1 MSKLFGFIIFKYQIN
16 VNILLFTYLLGT
28 VWCNIQN
35 DFMIW
40 IYLYDYLLYL
50 DIIQGPSTPATTQ
63 ERHRNLTRANLKE
76 TMQGVFLILGLKIS
90 HKPLRE
96 SPGTKI
102 DSHVLF
108 LCLFL
113 FFIEMLVIIYIFK
126 WSGF

>member
-28 VWCNIQN
+28 VWCIIQN

-76 TMQGVFLILGLKIS
+76 AMQGVFLI
-90 HKPLRE
+90 
-96 SPGTKI
+96 
-102 DSHVLF
+102 
-108 LCLFL
+108 
-113 FFIEMLVIIYIFK
+113 
-126 WSGF
+126 